1 MRDIT
6 YPPVI
11 LTAKTLF
18 KLLGMKFQM
27 SGTEN
32 IPREGGAILAA
43 NHIGYVDFIFDGFAA
58 QPSKRLVRFMAKKEA
73 FDHRITGPIM
83 RSLHHISVDREQGEQ
98 SYRDAV
104 EYARSGEIVGIFP
117 EATISRSFEIK
128 ELKTGAVRMAAEA
141 GVPLI
146 PMVTWGTQ
154 LLKTKDHPSDLKGR
168 GKTIGLHVGEPLEVT
183 GADPVAETEQLR
195 SAMSALLDKAIAE
208 YPIPPEGQWWAPA
221 RHGGLAPRPRR
232 PAASTTRRRPPARPS
247 AQRAESVVAA
257 SSVGHLAQEVEVPV
271 VPGRLLDE
279 MEQHAH
285 RTVRPGARRKRASRS
300 VSAKK
305 AACCRTSS

>member
-11 LTAKTLF
+11 HTAKTLF

-58 QPSKRLVRFMAKKEA
+58 QPSGRLVRFMAKREA

-83 RSLHHISVDREQGEQ
+83 RSLHHISVDRELGEQ

-104 EYARSGEIVGIFP
+104 DYARSGEIVGIFP

-168 GKTIGLHVGEPLEVT
+168 GKTIGLHVGEPLQVT

-221 RHGGLAPRPRR
+221 RHGGLAPTPEEARR
-232 PAASTTRRRPPARPS
+232 
-247 AQRAESVVAA
+247 
-257 SSVGHLAQEVEVPV
+257 
-271 VPGRLLDE
+271 LDE
-279 MEQHAH
+279 EEKA
-285 RTVRPGARRKRASRS
+285 ARA
-300 VSAKK
+300 AKK
-305 AACCRTSS
+305 AERNAQ

>member
-11 LTAKTLF
+11 VTAKTLF
-18 KLLGMKFQM
+18 KVLGMRFQT

-43 NHIGYVDFIFDGFAA
+43 NHISYVDFIFDGLAA
-58 QPSKRLVRFMAKKEA
+58 QPSKRLVRFMAKREA
-73 FDHRITGPIM
+73 FENRVSGPLM
-83 RSLHHISVDREQGEQ
+83 RSFHHISVDREKGED
-98 SYRDAV
+98 SYRQAV

-141 GVPLI
+141 GVPLV

-183 GADPVAETEQLR
+183 GADPVAETELLR
-195 SAMSALLDKAIAE
+195 AAMSALLDKAIAE
-208 YPIPPEGQWWAPA
+208 YPLRPEGQWWAPA
-221 RHGGLAPRPRR
+221 RHGGLAPTPEEARR
-232 PAASTTRRRPPARPS
+232 
-247 AQRAESVVAA
+247 
-257 SSVGHLAQEVEVPV
+257 
-271 VPGRLLDE
+271 LDE
-279 MEQHAH
+279 EEKA
-285 RTVRPGARRKRASRS
+285 ARA
-300 VSAKK
+300 AKK
-305 AACCRTSS
+305 KAGP